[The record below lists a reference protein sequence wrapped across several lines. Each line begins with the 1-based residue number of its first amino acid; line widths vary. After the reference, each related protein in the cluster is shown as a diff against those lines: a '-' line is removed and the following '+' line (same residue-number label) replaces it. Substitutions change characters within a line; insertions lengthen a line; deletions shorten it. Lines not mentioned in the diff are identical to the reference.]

1 MKSTI
6 AAVCVMLLT
15 AGIYSSAG
23 LMHTESNAASSQ
35 SFIGTTPDAPAVEA
49 QAPTF

>member
-1 MKSTI
+1 MKN
-6 AAVCVMLLT
+6 AVTVLCVMLLS
-15 AGIYSSAG
+15 AAIYSSAAFVQAG
-23 LMHTESNAASSQ
+23 SQPSATQ